1 MVFYIYLQNS
11 LNQVKLLFFNLI
23 HGIMR
28 KFLFI
33 PVLLLL
39 ISSCSK
45 DEDKQGNYSEDF
57 PEDYVRKWVQIAYL
71 NSDGYFT
78 PQEDGT
84 YFQFNT
90 DASFVYHKGG
100 VINKTI
106 SGTYTKEK
114 TSNVIKLNDGNDKVH
129 SSPVGYRFEI
139 EIKEANDDKAIF
151 IIADGTLT
159 STIKVQR
166 K

>member
-28 KFLFI
+28 KFLFF

-45 DEDKQGNYSEDF
+45 DEDKQDNHFDKIIG
-57 PEDYVRKWVQIAYL
+57 KWFQMSYL
-71 NSDGYFT
+71 NSDNYFT

-84 YFQFNT
+84 YIQFNV

-100 VINKTI
+100 VINETL
-106 SGTYTKEK
+106 SGTYTMPSE
-114 TSNVIKLNDGNDKVH
+114 NVIKLNDGNDKEH
-129 SSPVGYRFEI
+129 SSPSGYRFEI
-139 EIKEANDDKAIF
+139 DIKEINGDNATIKMT
-151 IIADGTLT
+151 DGTST

-166 K
+166 KN